1 MDRETLKRIVAEK
14 KKKDSNE
21 KSNSLA
27 QENST
32 LAHHNTEINSER
44 NVPVENNNTEE
55 NREHVQNVPNVPVS
69 NLSHVPVP
77 KFTGTNGTNP
87 PSTLD
92 TSVEFDSDKS
102 QDNSTLAHSFKEKK
116 RPLAHRITE
125 INHDNPTSV
134 EINSPQV
141 NREHVQNV
149 PFVPMSNSGT
159 GKREKLDT
167 GTNGT
172 NSYSTPDTS
181 VEINPENNEKLD
193 TGTNGTNSPSTPDTS
208 VEINPEDTEKNTAL
222 AHRNTEINSTLAHSF
237 KEKKRPLAHRITEIN
252 SNNSVPVEK
261 NNTEENREHMQNVPN
276 VPVSNFS
283 NDKVSKFTGTN
294 GTNPSSTSNTSE
306 EISSEDEEKSDTGT
320 SYYREKFKTGTK
332 NSSEEGE
339 EIEDEDIIIKDNAII
354 IQTKDKHKFIIYYG
368 LAGTVEDST
377 RLIDLK
383 VPQLPKWEFVAK
395 KKDETLNMMVVVDFY
410 QMEGKIMYYIRNRK
424 EIVEK
429 LYAFRSQRHISKRLI
444 SDALDAW
451 LDHIDPEK
459 YVQWVDVKE
468 VVKQYEEW
476 DEINE
481 DPLNFFLSRATDIV
495 GNEKLKVAVLLNVVS
510 SQLSKIRRGIYRV
523 HLILSGSSGSGKS
536 STIKSI
542 LDLFYDNADGVED
555 FVVLKL
561 TRMTK
566 ESLGRLRVDTLDGKV
581 IFIEQLDN
589 MEGVDYIREAM
600 SEDRI
605 TTLTTIKDSEGNL
618 VSKTVVIPGQ
628 PAFITTNVT
637 ANVDHQIINRSIQL
651 YLSQAE
657 DEKLKTKIIETI
669 LERGEIE
676 ELDKLKLITY
686 VWLKTRPKS
695 PKMTKDVKEE
705 LVKLLSKFINFK
717 NIYRATEITRNLVR
731 STASMFNHEN
741 ITMEDLNFVMSYLKK
756 DIILTTLELSERDLQ
771 VLRWLRNHGFVQG
784 EKEEETKDVTTS
796 EIAQVVKMST
806 QETKKL
812 LDVLYDKGLVWKA
825 YDGKRF
831 SWAINNYGIKVL
843 SELER
848 EVEEQREQK
857 EEDEVIIEDQLLGYI
872 SSKLLGKE
880 TVTEE
885 ELRSILQKT
894 AQATDIEVQDLL
906 IHGLERKNII
916 KNQGDGTWKVV

>member
-1 MDRETLKRIVAEK
+1 
-14 KKKDSNE
+14 
-21 KSNSLA
+21 
-27 QENST
+27 
-32 LAHHNTEINSER
+32 
-44 NVPVENNNTEE
+44 
-55 NREHVQNVPNVPVS
+55 VS
-69 NLSHVPVP
+69 NLSNEPIT
-77 KFTGTNGTNP
+77 KFG
-87 PSTLD
+87 
-92 TSVEFDSDKS
+92 
-102 QDNSTLAHSFKEKK
+102 
-116 RPLAHRITE
+116 
-125 INHDNPTSV
+125 
-134 EINSPQV
+134 
-141 NREHVQNV
+141 
-149 PFVPMSNSGT
+149 
-159 GKREKLDT
+159 

-172 NSYSTPDTS
+172 NSYSTLDTS
-181 VEINPENNEKLD
+181 VEFNPDNEEENSVVAHSIIEKKR
-193 TGTNGTNSPSTPDTS
+193 SVAHPTS
-208 VEINPEDTEKNTAL
+208 EINPKNYV
-222 AHRNTEINSTLAHSF
+222 
-237 KEKKRPLAHRITEIN
+237 PL
-252 SNNSVPVEK
+252 EK
-261 NNTEENREHMQNVPN
+261 NNKQENREHIENVPN
-276 VPVSNFS
+276 VPQNLGTDISE
-283 NDKVSKFTGTN
+283 KMKTGTF
-294 GTNPSSTSNTSE
+294 GTEPSSTPNTSVE
-306 EISSEDEEKSDTGT
+306 FNSEQEEKSDSGTFHNREKTVSGT
-320 SYYREKFKTGTK
+320 SYYREKSDSDTK
-332 NSSEEGE
+332 FDSSEEE
-339 EIEDEDIIIKDNAII
+339 QIEDEDIVIKDNVII
-354 IQTKDKHKFIIYYG
+354 IQTKDRHKFEIYYG

-383 VPQLPKWEFVAK
+383 VPQLPKWNFVAK
-395 KKDETLNMMVVVDFY
+395 KKDETLNLMVVVDFY
-410 QMEGKIMYYIRNRK
+410 QMEGKTIYYIRNRK

-429 LYAFRSQRHISKRLI
+429 LYSFRSQRHISKRLI
-444 SDALDAW
+444 SDAIDAW
-451 LDHIDPEK
+451 LDRIDPQK
-459 YVQWVDVKE
+459 HVQWVDVRE

-555 FVVLKL
+555 FIVLKL

-566 ESLGRLRVDTLDGKV
+566 EALGRLRVDTLDGKV

-605 TTLTTIKDSEGNL
+605 TTLTTVKDSEGNL

-637 ANVDHQIINRSIQL
+637 ANVDHQIVNRSIQL

-657 DEKLKTKIIETI
+657 DEKLKTRIIETI

-676 ELDKLKLITY
+676 ELERLKLITY

-695 PKMTKDVKEE
+695 PKMSKEVKGE
-705 LVKLLSKFINFK
+705 LVKLLGKFINFK

-731 STASMFNHEN
+731 STASMFNHEEVV
-741 ITMEDLNFVMSYLKK
+741 MEDLNFVMNYLKK

-771 VLRWLRNHGFVQG
+771 ILRWLRNHGFVEG
-784 EKEEETKDVTTS
+784 EKEDETKDVTTS
-796 EIAQVVKMST
+796 EVAQVVKMST

-831 SWAINNYGIKVL
+831 SWAINHYGIKVL

-848 EVEEQREQK
+848 EVQEQK
-857 EEDEVIIEDQLLGYI
+857 EEGNVIIEDQLLAYI
-872 SSKLLGKE
+872 SSKLLGRE

-885 ELRSILQKT
+885 ELRSILERT
-894 AQATDIEVQDLL
+894 AQATNIEVQDLL
-906 IHGLERKNII
+906 IDGLEKMKVIQ
-916 KNQGDGTWKVV
+916 NQGDGTWKVL